1 MRAQAGLDVAHGD
14 LQVEARKCSGEAGR
28 GVPVDQDHVGLL
40 VLENRLELE

>member
-14 LQVEARKCSGEAGR
+14 LQVEAREGRRKAGR